1 MRKAE
6 STAALIEIIYV
17 PLKNKIKNNEQI
29 HEWFIKN

>member
-6 STAALIEIIYV
+6 STAAALIEIIYV

-29 HEWFIKN
+29 HE